1 MRTLFFGTPALAVPY
16 LDALH
21 RQTQVQAVITSPDQP
36 VGRGYDV
43 QSPAVKVAAER
54 LQLPVVQPERVK
66 DAEFVNRMRDWNA
79 DLAVVVA
86 YGKLLPP
93 DVLAATRLGFINVH
107 FSLLPAYRGAGP
119 IQWALINGEAE
130 TGVTL
135 FWLDPGMDTGPIFLQ
150 KRLAIGPDEDA
161 EALRQR
167 LIPLGVHALE
177 EGLQMLVR
185 GPKVARPQTGAIS
198 HAPLLTKADGQLNW
212 NQPAGVLHNRIRGLT
227 PWPGA
232 FCFVQQGNSKVRLKV
247 LQSRVWPSGVP
258 GRPGTVGAV
267 ERGKSFVVRCS
278 EGSLE
283 VLTVQ
288 PEGKKPMPAWSW
300 WQGAR
305 LSVGDALE

>member
-16 LDALH
+16 LESLH
-21 RQTQVQAVITSPDQP
+21 RHSQVQAVITSPDQP

-54 LQLPVVQPERVK
+54 LRLPVAQPERVK
-66 DAEFVNRMRDWNA
+66 DEAFVAQLRAWKA
-79 DLAVVVA
+79 DLAIVVA
-86 YGKLLPP
+86 YGKILPP
-93 DVLAATRLGFINVH
+93 DVLAGTRLGFINVH

-119 IQWALINGEAE
+119 IQWALINGETE

-150 KRLAIGPDEDA
+150 KRLAISPDEDA

-167 LIPLGVHALE
+167 LIPLGVHAME
-177 EGLQMLVR
+177 EGLRMLER
-185 GPKVARPQTGAIS
+185 GPKTATAQTGTPS
-198 HAPLLTKADGQLNW
+198 HAPLLSKADGQLNW

-247 LQSRVWPSGVP
+247 LGSKVWPSGVP
-258 GRPGTVGAV
+258 GKPGAVGAI
-267 ERGKSFVVRCS
+267 ERGKSFVVRCG